1 MNLHKFV
8 EKLKSLDLTNKLVIF
23 VAIFG
28 IVLFLIVS
36 NAAPFKDTLFS
47 ALFPKPAS
55 KASNSGFDIT
65 TGNGTPITQ
74 PSTDTFTTDS
84 LDVVIKLKDPASL

>member
-8 EKLKSLDLTNKLVIF
+8 EKIKSLDLTNKLVIF

-28 IVLFLIVS
+28 VVIFLLIS
-36 NAAPFKDTLFS
+36 AAAPFKDTLFS
-47 ALFPKPAS
+47 SLFPKPAS
-55 KASNSGFDIT
+55 KASSSGFDIT
-65 TGNGTPITQ
+65 TPSGTTLTQ

-84 LDVVIKLKDPASL
+84 LDVVVKLKDPASL